1 MLTQIE
7 ELVAAVEE
15 GTISRRCLVVRLG
28 AIAACM
34 AGAENLASASQP
46 KASTFNAVGLNH
58 IALSVSDVA
67 RSRDFY
73 KKHLGLTV
81 MRERDGQNCFMRC
94 GEHFVALFRAAEPGL
109 DHYCYT
115 IKEYAPAA
123 VVNKLNAVG
132 LKPRRVEYR
141 VYFDD
146 PDGITVQVS
155 GCRERGA

>member
-1 MLTQIE
+1 MLTQID

-15 GTISRRCLVVRLG
+15 GTISRRCLIARLG
-28 AIAACM
+28 ALAACM
-34 AGAENLASASQP
+34 AGAKNEATASQP
-46 KASTFNAVGLNH
+46 EASTFDAVGLNH
-58 IALSVSDVA
+58 IALSVSDVG

-94 GEHFVALFRAAEPGL
+94 GEHFVALFNAAEAGL

-123 VVNKLNAVG
+123 VVDKLNAVG
-132 LKPRRVEYR
+132 LKPRRVENR

-155 GCRERGA
+155 ARNTRP

>member
-15 GTISRRCLVVRLG
+15 GRISRRCLIVRLG
-28 AIAACM
+28 AVAACM
-34 AGAENLASASQP
+34 AGAENVAAASHQEE
-46 KASTFNAVGLNH
+46 STFNAVGLNH
-58 IALSVSDVA
+58 IALSVSDVG

-81 MRERDGQNCFMRC
+81 MHERDGQNCFMHC

-109 DHYCYT
+109 DHYFYT
-115 IKEYAPAA
+115 IKEYAPAT

-132 LKPRRVEYR
+132 LKPRRVESR

-146 PDGITVQVS
+146 PDGITVQIS
-155 GCRERGA
+155 ARNNRP